1 MTELVIQTGKH
12 QGKTI
17 DLAGLDCII
26 GRHDNCKIRI
36 ASEDVSKQHCRL
48 KHKPDGLYLKD
59 LGSRNGT
66 FLNDERITDE
76 VKVKPGDLLR
86 IGPMTFLIAPGKP
99 VPAKAASAKKG
110 ASGSA
115 DDDMIAAWLSEGGDL
130 EKSEHD
136 TTEVIPPKAA
146 KAQAPPVASDG
157 QDNKAKEAPPG
168 DSSLKSV
175 REQSQDI
182 IRRWHKLKERKDKG

>member
-1 MTELVIQTGKH
+1 MTELIIQTGKH

-17 DLAGLDCII
+17 DLAGTDCII
-26 GRHDNCKIRI
+26 GRQENCKIRI

-66 FLNDERITDE
+66 FLNDQQVTEE
-76 VKVKPGDLLR
+76 VKIQPGDLLR
-86 IGPMTFLIAPGKP
+86 VGPMTFLVALGKP
-99 VPAKAASAKKG
+99 SQAKTSASAG
-110 ASGSA
+110 AVKSVGGSDT

-130 EKSEHD
+130 EKSGHD
-136 TTEVIPPKAA
+136 TTEVMPPQTAQKAA
-146 KAQAPPVASDG
+146 PPAASDG
-157 QDNKAKEAPPG
+157 KEPPAS

-175 REQSQDI
+175 RDRSQEI
-182 IRRWHKLKERKDKG
+182 IRRWHKLQGKG